1 MKMKN
6 QKRSVIRFK
15 NQKGQAVVEYV
26 IIIVVVA
33 LAALLV
39 LTAFSDRLRGMI
51 AGVTNTLGGEAAA
64 RREGRSLPRRA
75 ELHLHPAQGPEV
87 V

>member
-1 MKMKN
+1 MKLKN
-6 QKRSVIRFK
+6 CKKSVFRFK

-51 AGVTNTLGGEAAA
+51 AGVTNTLGGEATAEQGDTKDMIQDLQS
-64 RREGRSLPRRA
+64 EGMA
-75 ELHLHPAQGPEV
+75 EDMQ
-87 V
+87 

>member
-1 MKMKN
+1 MKLKN
-6 QKRSVIRFK
+6 HKKSLLRIR

-39 LTAFSDRLRGMI
+39 LTAFSDRLRSMI
-51 AGVTNTLGGEAAA
+51 AGVTNTLGGEASAEQGDTKDMIQSLQS
-64 RREGRSLPRRA
+64 EGLS
-75 ELHLHPAQGPEV
+75 EDMQ
-87 V
+87 

>member
-1 MKMKN
+1 MKLKE
-6 QKRSVIRFK
+6 KKHSVIRLK

-51 AGVTNTLGGEAAA
+51 AGVTNTLGGEA
-64 RREGRSLPRRA
+64 E
-75 ELHLHPAQGPEV
+75 AQVGDSKQILKDLQADGV
-87 V
+87 DMD

>member
-1 MKMKN
+1 MKLKE
-6 QKRSVIRFK
+6 KKHSVIRLK

-51 AGVTNTLGGEAAA
+51 AGVTNTLGGEA
-64 RREGRSLPRRA
+64 E
-75 ELHLHPAQGPEV
+75 AQDGDSKQILKDLQADGV
-87 V
+87 DMD

>member
-6 QKRSVIRFK
+6 EKRSVIRFK

-51 AGVTNTLGGEAAA
+51 AGVTNTLGGEAEANDGDSKEILKNLKA
-64 RREGRSLPRRA
+64 DGVED
-75 ELHLHPAQGPEV
+75 
-87 V
+87 

>member
-15 NQKGQAVVEYV
+15 TQKGQAVVEYV

-51 AGVTNTLGGEAAA
+51 AGVTNTLGGEATAQQGDTKQMLQDLQAEGAA
-64 RREGRSLPRRA
+64 EDM
-75 ELHLHPAQGPEV
+75 Q
-87 V
+87 

>member
-1 MKMKN
+1 MKLKE
-6 QKRSVIRFK
+6 KKHSVIRFK

-51 AGVTNTLGGEAAA
+51 AGVTNTLGGEAEAND
-64 RREGRSLPRRA
+64 GDSK
-75 ELHLHPAQGPEV
+75 ELLKNLQADGV
-87 V
+87 DLN

>member
-6 QKRSVIRFK
+6 EKRSVIRFK

-51 AGVTNTLGGEAAA
+51 AGVTNTLGGEAEANDGDSKEILKNLKA
-64 RREGRSLPRRA
+64 DG
-75 ELHLHPAQGPEV
+75 V
-87 V
+87 DD

>member
-1 MKMKN
+1 MKLKEK
-6 QKRSVIRFK
+6 KRSVIRFK

-39 LTAFSDRLRGMI
+39 LTAFSDRLRQMI
-51 AGVTNTLGGEAAA
+51 AGVTNTLGGEA
-64 RREGRSLPRRA
+64 EA
-75 ELHLHPAQGPEV
+75 EKGDSKELLKGLQTDGV
-87 V
+87 GDDMQ

>member
-39 LTAFSDRLRGMI
+39 LTAFSDRLRSMV
-51 AGVTNTLGGEAAA
+51 AGVTKPLGGEETGL
-64 RREGRSLPRRA
+64 EGDTKDMLK
-75 ELHLHPAQGPEV
+75 ELDEEGIE
-87 V
+87 